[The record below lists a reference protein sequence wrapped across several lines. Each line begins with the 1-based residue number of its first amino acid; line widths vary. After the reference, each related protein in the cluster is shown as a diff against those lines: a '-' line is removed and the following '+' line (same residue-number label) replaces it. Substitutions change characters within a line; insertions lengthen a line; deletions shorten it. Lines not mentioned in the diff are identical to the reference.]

1 MISVH
6 IDTKVWDIFTDPRTI
21 FNEGL
26 VEICIKSMYA
36 LIHCGRV
43 TQYGDGSMLCKTPI
57 FFTMKE
63 FPQI

>member
-1 MISVH
+1 MPELPWKFYESA
-6 IDTKVWDIFTDPRTI
+6 FTAVMLKKKNKNPVSK
-21 FNEGL
+21 GL
-26 VEICIKSMYA
+26 T
-36 LIHCGRV
+36 HCGRV